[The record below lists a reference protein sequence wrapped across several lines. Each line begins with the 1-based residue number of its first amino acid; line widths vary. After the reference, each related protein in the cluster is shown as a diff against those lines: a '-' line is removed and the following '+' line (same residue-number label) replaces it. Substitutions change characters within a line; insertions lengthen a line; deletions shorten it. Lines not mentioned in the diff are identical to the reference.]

1 MFEQAP
7 APKIIKTSREVTESV
22 DTWRRQVSL
31 PCLEMNFK
39 QLVLAD
45 AAVLCCSGS
54 GSKVCWRSGQVQ
66 KDI

>member
-7 APKIIKTSREVTESV
+7 VPKIINPSREVTEPV
-22 DTWRRQVSL
+22 DTCVSM

-39 QLVLAD
+39 QLMVAD
-45 AAVLCCSGS
+45 AAMLCCSGS

-66 KDI
+66 RDV